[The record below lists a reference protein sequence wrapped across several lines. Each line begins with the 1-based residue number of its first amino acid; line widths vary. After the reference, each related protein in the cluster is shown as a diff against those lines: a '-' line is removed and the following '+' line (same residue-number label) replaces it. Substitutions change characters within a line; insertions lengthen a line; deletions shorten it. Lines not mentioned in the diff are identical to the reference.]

1 MEVTW
6 APHPQTYNMTHYQG
20 HCQFFSCQRAF
31 CEPIL
36 NNNGNG
42 NGNGSA
48 GADMGLDCRAQ
59 LRAVAS
65 LTACRK
71 GRVMQK
77 WIDISP
83 LTWHSRIHIHQ
94 ARRCMLVL
102 LSIGVAEFVKLPRRF
117 IALGSSRPLCSSAC
131 SINSIFPSTPD
142 SRPTTTI
149 FSRHH
154 LAEESFFCPL
164 PPPGQRTTPDRPTG
178 PGPGPGYPPP
188 SKQQSVPFVKGPP
201 AGAKGQG
208 PFISILPSITREEK
222 NRPAFSV
229 LHLLLP
235 SHLPRLASLSIHCR
249 ILVFTP
255 PEKRHGLLYLVAG
268 EEGTSGKRQNAKM
281 QRSAN
286 VIRSPPTHPKHHVLR
301 T

>member
-1 MEVTW
+1 MGVTW

-20 HCQFFSCQRAF
+20 HCLFVSFPCQRALY
-31 CEPIL
+31 EPIL
-36 NNNGNG
+36 NNNGNGDG

-94 ARRCMLVL
+94 ARRCRCMLVL

-117 IALGSSRPLCSSAC
+117 IALDSSRPLCSSAC

-154 LAEESFFCPL
+154 LAEESLSFFAPFL
-164 PPPGQRTTPDRPTG
+164 LQGKEPHPTG
-178 PGPGPGYPPP
+178 
-188 SKQQSVPFVKGPP
+188 QQGQ
-201 AGAKGQG
+201 GQG
-208 PFISILPSITREEK
+208 PDTHHPASSKASRSSRDPRPGPKVKVHSSPFCPRSHGKKKTAQPFLSSTSCYRAPSPVWLPCQYIVE
-222 NRPAFSV
+222 FSS
-229 LHLLLP
+229 
-235 SHLPRLASLSIHCR
+235 SHP
-249 ILVFTP
+249 
-255 PEKRHGLLYLVAG
+255 
-268 EEGTSGKRQNAKM
+268 
-281 QRSAN
+281 QRSAM
-286 VIRSPPTHPKHHVLR
+286 VYFT
-301 T
+301 